1 MAGYLYCNGNLTK
14 TNKNV
19 VKCSGSLQTI
29 TEAELVSKV
38 VEQVPPPFPEL
49 EQAEIGAIM
58 ASTAIFLAV
67 CWMGKNL
74 FGLFKNT
81 KTE

>member
-1 MAGYLYCNGNLTK
+1 MAGFLYCDSNFTK
-14 TNKNV
+14 INNNNV
-19 VKCSGSLQTI
+19 RCAGTLQTI

-38 VEQVPPPFPEL
+38 AEQVPPPFPEL

-58 ASTAIFLAV
+58 AATTTFLAV
-67 CWMGKNL
+67 CWIGKNL